1 MKSSNA
7 ALATL
12 VLSHLLPIAVC
23 DAQEATAAAWQ
34 KAPLGLESADAF
46 YKVPA
51 DNPMSEAKVE
61 LGKQLF
67 FDERLSKDG
76 STSCQ
81 TCHVHALGW
90 SNGER
95 FSTKV
100 GGGINTRNSP
110 TLYNLAYHDKLY
122 WDGRAP
128 SLENNI
134 AAAWKGHMNG
144 GEDTAA
150 RAEAIAAIDGYAQ
163 QFEAVFGGPPSTEDI
178 ARALATFVRSLRSG
192 DSAWDRYEKT
202 KDETLVSKD
211 AIAGH
216 GLFIGKGGC
225 VVCHLPPLYTD
236 RLFHA
241 VGVGEEKDVGRGK
254 YDPDNP
260 FAQGAFKTPT
270 LRNVALSGPYFHDGS
285 VADLR
290 EAVRTMASGGGK
302 SEHFKVRDPLLL
314 DRKLTDAEIDQLVAF
329 LKTLTSRETFTA
341 PTLPE

>member
-1 MKSSNA
+1 MSPIA
-7 ALATL
+7 AATL
-12 VLSHLLPIAVC
+12 LSSTLFLAAAC
-23 DAQEATAAAWQ
+23 NAQEAQAASSS
-34 KAPLGLESADAF
+34 KAPLGLESAEAF

-51 DNPMSEAKVE
+51 DNPMNEAKLA

-67 FDERLSKDG
+67 FDQRLSKDG

-95 FSTKV
+95 FSIKV
-100 GGGINTRNSP
+100 GGDVNTRNSP

-134 AAAWKGHMNG
+134 EAAWKSQMNG

-150 RAEAIAAIDGYAQ
+150 RAEAIGAIEGYAQ
-163 QFEAVFGGPPSTEDI
+163 QFEAVFDAAPSSANI
-178 ARALATFVRSLRSG
+178 SQALAAFVRSLRSG

-202 KDETLVSKD
+202 KDEKLVSKD
-211 AIAGH
+211 AIAGYA
-216 GLFIGKGGC
+216 LFVGKAGC
-225 VVCHLPPLYTD
+225 IVCHTPPLYTD

-241 VGVGEEKDVGRGK
+241 TGVGEGKDVGRGK
-254 YDPDNP
+254 FDPDNP

-270 LRNVALSGPYFHDGS
+270 LRGVASSGPYFHDGS

-290 EAVRTMASGGGK
+290 EAVRTMAAGGGK
-302 SEHFKVRDPLLL
+302 NEHFKVRDPLLL
-314 DRKLTDAEIDQLVAF
+314 DRKLGDGEIGQLVAF
-329 LKTLTSRETFTA
+329 LQALSSSEPFAA
-341 PTLPE
+341 PKLPE